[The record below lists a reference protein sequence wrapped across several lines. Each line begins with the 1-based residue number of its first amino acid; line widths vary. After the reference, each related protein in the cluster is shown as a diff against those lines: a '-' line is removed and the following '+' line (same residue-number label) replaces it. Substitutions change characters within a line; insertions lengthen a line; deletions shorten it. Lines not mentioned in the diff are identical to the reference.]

1 MQVYAYNAEADAY
14 QLHTQHLSTL
24 ENARRIRGSVA
35 KLRGGA
41 SLHVESLLFQGD
53 LDFKSETEARNFDLV
68 SGDHPVWA
76 QYAYRD
82 KVITP
87 SDWESLMMFSFYH
100 HVEEGISYYRVLGVP
115 EEALGQLV
123 SHFQVQFSSAFVGG
137 LPLVGKNAAYTPIDD
152 TFLLFPSFTD
162 NNRIPLIVNEG
173 VVVHE
178 LAHAIKHRILHG
190 ENRLPIPM
198 RDDWP
203 DAALNAYNSEDEGF
217 ADFFATVYSKNNDF
231 ISLSIKDEELDR
243 NIALARPFS
252 QELYDAMQE
261 DALSYDPYPLGSAF
275 ASWLYAIGQGD
286 EDKLLSI
293 AQICIETL
301 ANIEA
306 SLNADYSLHVLMQA
320 LIARLPEELATE
332 ACTLLENRL
341 EDDFRQ
347 GAPCAIE

>member
-1 MQVYAYNAEADAY
+1 MQLTTSSY
-14 QLHTQHLSTL
+14 Q
-24 ENARRIRGSVA
+24 NR
-35 KLRGGA
+35 
-41 SLHVESLLFQGD
+41 
-53 LDFKSETEARNFDLV
+53 
-68 SGDHPVWA
+68 
-76 QYAYRD
+76 
-82 KVITP
+82 VIC
-87 SDWESLMMFSFYH
+87 
-100 HVEEGISYYRVLGVP
+100 
-115 EEALGQLV
+115 
-123 SHFQVQFSSAFVGG
+123 
-137 LPLVGKNAAYTPIDD
+137 
-152 TFLLFPSFTD
+152 
-162 NNRIPLIVNEG
+162 
-173 VVVHE
+173 
-178 LAHAIKHRILHG
+178 LA
-190 ENRLPIPM
+190 
-198 RDDWP
+198 
-203 DAALNAYNSEDEGF
+203 
-217 ADFFATVYSKNNDF
+217 
-231 ISLSIKDEELDR
+231 
-243 NIALARPFS
+243 FS